1 MCGEKLTKS
10 SGSLR
15 SFQHRNFRLWFFA
28 SFLGNMGT
36 WAQRIA
42 QYWLVLE
49 LTDDAFQLGIVAGL
63 QSLPYII
70 LSSFGGKLA
79 DRFSM
84 RKMIILLNLSASLW
98 AAILGVLV
106 ISGDAQIW
114 HVYIIATLL
123 GISSAI
129 ESPITQSFL
138 TQLVPPEDISNSI
151 SLRSVNFNTARLF
164 GPAVSGFMINAFGT
178 GPSFLFNALSFIFVI
193 WALALMNKEDITE
206 VNPLKEKVYIKE
218 AIEYINARPDLKALL
233 LVVFFFGT
241 FAALPELFSAT
252 MATKVFDKN
261 ALDFG
266 VLGSCI
272 AVGSMSGSMLATK
285 FEWKPSTRSVIMCT
299 CWWGVAIIIS
309 SLAPTYF
316 WYALILPVY
325 GAIMLITGISALR
338 TAQLGIDSAIR
349 GRIMGIYISVSMG
362 GVVFGAPLIGWI
374 TEFLGPREAVACSG
388 ALTIIGSTVVY
399 LRFRGRLEAPAD
411 LSISAT
417 LGK

>member
-1 MCGEKLTKS
+1 
-10 SGSLR
+10 
-15 SFQHRNFRLWFFA
+15 
-28 SFLGNMGT
+28 MGT

-63 QSLPYII
+63 QSFPYIV

-84 RKMIILLNLSASLW
+84 RKMIVIANLTASLW
-98 AAILGVLV
+98 AAILGTLV
-106 ISGDAQIW
+106 ISGNAQIW

-138 TQLVPPEDISNSI
+138 TQLVSPEDISNSI

-164 GPAVSGFMINAFGT
+164 GPVVSGFMINAFGT
-178 GPSFLFNALSFIFVI
+178 GPSFLFNSLSFIFVI
-193 WALALMNKEDITE
+193 LALALMKSDDISK
-206 VNPLKEKVYIKE
+206 VNPLREKVYIKE
-218 AIEYINARPDLKALL
+218 AIEYIKARPDLMALL
-233 LVVFFFGT
+233 LVVFCFGT

-266 VLGSCI
+266 ILGSCI
-272 AVGSMSGSMLATK
+272 AVGSVSGSVLATK
-285 FEWKPSTRSVIMCT
+285 FEWKPSTRRVILLT
-299 CWWGVAIIIS
+299 CWWGLAIIIS

-325 GAIMLITGISALR
+325 GAVMLITGISALR
-338 TAQLGIDSAIR
+338 TAQLGIDAAIR

-374 TEFLGPREAVACSG
+374 TEFFGPRQAVASG
-388 ALTIIGSTVVY
+388 GILTILGSTVVY
-399 LRFRGRLEAPAD
+399 YRFRGQLEAPED
-411 LSISAT
+411 LSIGAT

>member
-1 MCGEKLTKS
+1 
-10 SGSLR
+10 
-15 SFQHRNFRLWFFA
+15 
-28 SFLGNMGT
+28 MGT

-63 QSLPYII
+63 QSFPYIV

-106 ISGDAQIW
+106 ISGNAQIW

-138 TQLVPPEDISNSI
+138 TQLVSPEDISNSI

-178 GPSFLFNALSFIFVI
+178 GPSFLFNSLSFIFVI
-193 WALALMNKEDITE
+193 LALALMNSDDISK
-206 VNPLKEKVYIKE
+206 VNPLREKVYIKE
-218 AIEYINARPDLKALL
+218 AIEYIKARPDLTALL
-233 LVVFFFGT
+233 LVVFCFGT

-266 VLGSCI
+266 ILGSCI
-272 AVGSMSGSMLATK
+272 AVGSMSGSILATK
-285 FEWKPSTRSVIMCT
+285 FEWKPSTKSVIILT
-299 CWWGVAIIIS
+299 CWWGLAIIIS

-325 GAIMLITGISALR
+325 GAVMLITGISALR
-338 TAQLGIDSAIR
+338 TAQLGIDAAIR

-362 GVVFGAPLIGWI
+362 GVVFGAPLIGWV
-374 TEFLGPREAVACSG
+374 TEFFGPRQAVASG
-388 ALTIIGSTVVY
+388 GILTILGSSVVY
-399 LRFRGRLEAPAD
+399 FRFRGRLEAPED
-411 LSISAT
+411 FSISAT

>member
-1 MCGEKLTKS
+1 MLEESKS

-15 SFQHRNFRLWFFA
+15 SFQHKNFRLWFFA

-63 QSLPYII
+63 QSFPYIV

-106 ISGDAQIW
+106 ISGNAQIW

-164 GPAVSGFMINAFGT
+164 GPAVSGFMINALGT
-178 GPSFLFNALSFIFVI
+178 GPSFLFNSLSFVFVI
-193 WALALMNKEDITE
+193 SALAFMNKEDITE

-233 LVVFFFGT
+233 LVVFVFGT

-266 VLGSCI
+266 ILGSCI
-272 AVGSMSGSMLATK
+272 AMGSMSGSMLATK
-285 FEWKPSTRSVIMCT
+285 FEWKPSTKSVIILT
-299 CWWGVAIIIS
+299 CWWGLAIIIS
-309 SLAPTYF
+309 SLAPTYYS
-316 WYALILPVY
+316 YALILPVY

>member
-1 MCGEKLTKS
+1 
-10 SGSLR
+10 
-15 SFQHRNFRLWFFA
+15 
-28 SFLGNMGT
+28 MGT

-63 QSLPYII
+63 QSFPYIV

-106 ISGDAQIW
+106 ISGNAQIW

-178 GPSFLFNALSFIFVI
+178 GPSFLFNSLSFVFVI
-193 WALALMNKEDITE
+193 SALAFMNKEDITE

-233 LVVFFFGT
+233 LVVFVFGT

-266 VLGSCI
+266 ILGSCI

-285 FEWKPSTRSVIMCT
+285 FEWKPSSRSVIVLT
-299 CWWGVAIIIS
+299 CWWGLAIIIS
-309 SLAPTYF
+309 SLAPTYYS
-316 WYALILPVY
+316 YALILPVY

>member
-1 MCGEKLTKS
+1 
-10 SGSLR
+10 
-15 SFQHRNFRLWFFA
+15 
-28 SFLGNMGT
+28 MGT

-63 QSLPYII
+63 QSFPYIL

-106 ISGDAQIW
+106 ISGNAQIW

-138 TQLVPPEDISNSI
+138 TQLVSPEDISNSI

-178 GPSFLFNALSFIFVI
+178 GPSFLFNSLSFIFVI
-193 WALALMNKEDITE
+193 LALALMNSDDISK
-206 VNPLKEKVYIKE
+206 VNPLREKVYIKE
-218 AIEYINARPDLKALL
+218 AIEYIKARPDLMALL
-233 LVVFFFGT
+233 LVVFCFGT

-266 VLGSCI
+266 ILGSCI
-272 AVGSMSGSMLATK
+272 AVGSMSGSILATK
-285 FEWKPSTRSVIMCT
+285 FEWKPSTKSVIILT
-299 CWWGVAIIIS
+299 CWWGLAIIIS

-325 GAIMLITGISALR
+325 GAVMLITGISALR
-338 TAQLGIDSAIR
+338 TAQLGIDAAIR
-349 GRIMGIYISVSMG
+349 GRIMGIYNSVSMG
-362 GVVFGAPLIGWI
+362 GVVFGAPLIGWV
-374 TEFLGPREAVACSG
+374 TEFFGPRQAVASG
-388 ALTIIGSTVVY
+388 GILTILGSTVVY
-399 LRFRGRLEAPAD
+399 FRFRGRLEAPED
-411 LSISAT
+411 FSISAT

>member
-1 MCGEKLTKS
+1 
-10 SGSLR
+10 
-15 SFQHRNFRLWFFA
+15 
-28 SFLGNMGT
+28 MGT

-63 QSLPYII
+63 QSFPYIL

-84 RKMIILLNLSASLW
+84 RKMIVIANLTASLW
-98 AAILGVLV
+98 AAILGTLV
-106 ISGDAQIW
+106 ISGNAQIW
-114 HVYIIATLL
+114 HVYIIATFL

-138 TQLVPPEDISNSI
+138 TQLVSPEDISNSI

-164 GPAVSGFMINAFGT
+164 GPVVSGFMINAFGT
-178 GPSFLFNALSFIFVI
+178 GPSFLFNSLSFIFVI
-193 WALALMNKEDITE
+193 LALALMQSDDISK
-206 VNPLKEKVYIKE
+206 VNPLREKVYIKE
-218 AIEYINARPDLKALL
+218 AVEYIKARPDLKALL
-233 LVVFFFGT
+233 LVVFCFGT

-266 VLGSCI
+266 ILGSCI
-272 AVGSMSGSMLATK
+272 AVGSISGSVLATK
-285 FEWKPSTRSVIMCT
+285 FEWKPSTRSVILLT
-299 CWWGVAIIIS
+299 CWWGLAIIIS

-316 WYALILPVY
+316 WYALMLPVY
-325 GAIMLITGISALR
+325 GAVMLITGISALR
-338 TAQLGIDSAIR
+338 TAQLGIDAAIR

-362 GVVFGAPLIGWI
+362 GVVFGAPLIGWV
-374 TEFLGPREAVACSG
+374 TEFFGARQAVASG
-388 ALTIIGSTVVY
+388 GILTIFGSTFVY
-399 LRFRGRLEAPAD
+399 FRYRGRLEAPED
-411 LSISAT
+411 LSIGAT

>member
-1 MCGEKLTKS
+1 MLEESKS

-15 SFQHRNFRLWFFA
+15 SFQHNNFRVWFFA

-63 QSLPYII
+63 QSFPYIV

-106 ISGDAQIW
+106 ISGNAQIW

-164 GPAVSGFMINAFGT
+164 GPAVSGFMINTFGT
-178 GPSFLFNALSFIFVI
+178 GPSFLFNSLSFVFVI
-193 WALALMNKEDITE
+193 SALAFMNKEDITE

-233 LVVFFFGT
+233 LVVFVFGT

-266 VLGSCI
+266 ILGSCI

-285 FEWKPSTRSVIMCT
+285 FEWKPSSRSVIVLT
-299 CWWGVAIIIS
+299 CWWGLAIIIS
-309 SLAPTYF
+309 SLAPTYYS
-316 WYALILPVY
+316 YAFILPVY

>member
-1 MCGEKLTKS
+1 
-10 SGSLR
+10 
-15 SFQHRNFRLWFFA
+15 
-28 SFLGNMGT
+28 MGT

-63 QSLPYII
+63 QSFPYIV

-98 AAILGVLV
+98 AAILGILV
-106 ISGDAQIW
+106 ITGNAQIW

-138 TQLVPPEDISNSI
+138 TQLVSPEDISNSI

-178 GPSFLFNALSFIFVI
+178 GPSFLFNSLSFIFVI
-193 WALALMNKEDITE
+193 LALALMNSDDISK
-206 VNPLKEKVYIKE
+206 VNPLREKVYIKE
-218 AIEYINARPDLKALL
+218 AIEYIKARPDLMALL
-233 LVVFFFGT
+233 LVVFCFGT

-266 VLGSCI
+266 ILGSCI
-272 AVGSMSGSMLATK
+272 AVGSVSGSVLATK
-285 FEWKPSTRSVIMCT
+285 FEWKPSTRTVILLT
-299 CWWGVAIIIS
+299 CWWGLAIIIS

-325 GAIMLITGISALR
+325 GAVMLITGISALR
-338 TAQLGIDSAIR
+338 TAQLGIDAAIR

-374 TEFLGPREAVACSG
+374 TEFFGPRQAVASG
-388 ALTIIGSTVVY
+388 GILTILGSTVVY
-399 LRFRGRLEAPAD
+399 YRFRGQLEAPED
-411 LSISAT
+411 LSIGAT

>member
-1 MCGEKLTKS
+1 
-10 SGSLR
+10 
-15 SFQHRNFRLWFFA
+15 
-28 SFLGNMGT
+28 MGT

-63 QSLPYII
+63 QSFPYIL

-84 RKMIILLNLSASLW
+84 RKMIVIANLTASLW
-98 AAILGVLV
+98 AAILGTLV
-106 ISGDAQIW
+106 ISGNAQIW

-138 TQLVPPEDISNSI
+138 TQLVSPEDISNSI

-164 GPAVSGFMINAFGT
+164 GPVVSGFMINAFGT
-178 GPSFLFNALSFIFVI
+178 GPSFLFNSLSFIFVI
-193 WALALMNKEDITE
+193 LALALMQSDDISK
-206 VNPLKEKVYIKE
+206 VNPLREKVYIKE
-218 AIEYINARPDLKALL
+218 AVEYIKARPDLKALL
-233 LVVFFFGT
+233 LVVFCFGT

-266 VLGSCI
+266 ILGSCI
-272 AVGSMSGSMLATK
+272 AVGSISGSVLATK
-285 FEWKPSTRSVIMCT
+285 FEWKPSTRSVILLT
-299 CWWGVAIIIS
+299 CWWGLAIIIS

-316 WYALILPVY
+316 WYALMLPVY
-325 GAIMLITGISALR
+325 GAVMLITGISALR
-338 TAQLGIDSAIR
+338 TAQLGIDAAIR

-362 GVVFGAPLIGWI
+362 GVVFGAPLIGWV
-374 TEFLGPREAVACSG
+374 TEFFGARQAVASG
-388 ALTIIGSTVVY
+388 GILTIFGSTFVY
-399 LRFRGRLEAPAD
+399 FCYRGRLEAPED
-411 LSISAT
+411 LSIGAT

>member
-1 MCGEKLTKS
+1 MLEESKS

-15 SFQHRNFRLWFFA
+15 SFQHKNFRLWFFA

-63 QSLPYII
+63 QSFPYIV

-106 ISGDAQIW
+106 ISGNAQIW

-178 GPSFLFNALSFIFVI
+178 GPSFLFNSLSFVFVI
-193 WALALMNKEDITE
+193 SALLFMNKEDITE

-218 AIEYINARPDLKALL
+218 AIEYIDARPDLKALL
-233 LVVFFFGT
+233 LVVFVFGT

-266 VLGSCI
+266 ILGSCI

-285 FEWKPSTRSVIMCT
+285 FEWKPSTKSVIILT
-299 CWWGVAIIIS
+299 CWWGLAIIIS
-309 SLAPTYF
+309 SLAPTYYS
-316 WYALILPVY
+316 YALILPVY

>member
-1 MCGEKLTKS
+1 
-10 SGSLR
+10 
-15 SFQHRNFRLWFFA
+15 
-28 SFLGNMGT
+28 MGT

-63 QSLPYII
+63 QSFPYII

-84 RKMIILLNLSASLW
+84 RKMLVIANLTASLW
-98 AAILGVLV
+98 AAILGTLV
-106 ISGDAQIW
+106 ISGNVQIW
-114 HVYIIATLL
+114 HVYVIATLL

-138 TQLVPPEDISNSI
+138 TQLVSPEDISNSI

-178 GPSFLFNALSFIFVI
+178 GPSFLFNSLSFIFVI
-193 WALALMNKEDITE
+193 LALALMKSDDISI

-218 AIEYINARPDLKALL
+218 AFEYIKARPDLKALL
-233 LVVFFFGT
+233 LVVFCFGT
-241 FAALPELFSAT
+241 FAALPDLFSAT

-266 VLGSCI
+266 ILGSCI
-272 AVGSMSGSMLATK
+272 AVGSISGSILATK

-299 CWWGVAIIIS
+299 CWWGLAIIIS

-338 TAQLGIDSAIR
+338 TAQLSIDSAIR

-362 GVVFGAPLIGWI
+362 GAVLGAPLVGWL
-374 TEFLGPREAVACSG
+374 TEFSGPREAVACSG
-388 ALTIIGSTVVY
+388 TLTIIGSTIVY

>member
-1 MCGEKLTKS
+1 MLEESKS

-15 SFQHRNFRLWFFA
+15 SFQHKNFRLWFFA

-63 QSLPYII
+63 QSFPYIV

-106 ISGDAQIW
+106 ISGNAQIW

-178 GPSFLFNALSFIFVI
+178 GPSFLFNSLSFVFVI
-193 WALALMNKEDITE
+193 SALAFMNKEDITE

-233 LVVFFFGT
+233 LVVFVFGT

-261 ALDFG
+261 AWDFG
-266 VLGSCI
+266 ILGSCI

-285 FEWKPSTRSVIMCT
+285 FEWKPSSRSVIVLT
-299 CWWGVAIIIS
+299 CWWGLAIIIS
-309 SLAPTYF
+309 SLAPTYYS
-316 WYALILPVY
+316 YALILPVY

>member
-1 MCGEKLTKS
+1 
-10 SGSLR
+10 
-15 SFQHRNFRLWFFA
+15 
-28 SFLGNMGT
+28 MGT

-63 QSLPYII
+63 QSFPYIV

-106 ISGDAQIW
+106 ISGNAQIW

-178 GPSFLFNALSFIFVI
+178 GPSFLFNSLSFVFVI
-193 WALALMNKEDITE
+193 SALAFMNKEDITE

-233 LVVFFFGT
+233 LVVFVFGT

-266 VLGSCI
+266 ILGSCI

-285 FEWKPSTRSVIMCT
+285 FEWKPSSRSVIVLT
-299 CWWGVAIIIS
+299 CWWGLAIIIS
-309 SLAPTYF
+309 SLAPTYYL
-316 WYALILPVY
+316 YALILPVY

>member
-1 MCGEKLTKS
+1 
-10 SGSLR
+10 
-15 SFQHRNFRLWFFA
+15 
-28 SFLGNMGT
+28 
-36 WAQRIA
+36 
-42 QYWLVLE
+42 VLE

-63 QSLPYII
+63 QSFPYIL

-84 RKMIILLNLSASLW
+84 RKMIVIANLTASLW
-98 AAILGVLV
+98 AAILGTLV
-106 ISGDAQIW
+106 ISGNAQIW

-138 TQLVPPEDISNSI
+138 TQLVSPEDISNSI

-164 GPAVSGFMINAFGT
+164 GPVVSGFMINAFGT
-178 GPSFLFNALSFIFVI
+178 GPSFLFNSLSFIFVI
-193 WALALMNKEDITE
+193 LALALMQSDDISK
-206 VNPLKEKVYIKE
+206 VNPLSEKVYIKE
-218 AIEYINARPDLKALL
+218 AVEYIKARPDLKALL
-233 LVVFFFGT
+233 LVVFCFGT

-266 VLGSCI
+266 ILGSCI
-272 AVGSMSGSMLATK
+272 AVGSISGSVLATK
-285 FEWKPSTRSVIMCT
+285 FEWKPSTRSVILLT
-299 CWWGVAIIIS
+299 CWWGLAIIIS

-316 WYALILPVY
+316 WYALMLPVY
-325 GAIMLITGISALR
+325 GAVMLITGISALR
-338 TAQLGIDSAIR
+338 TAQLGIDAAIR

-362 GVVFGAPLIGWI
+362 GVVFGAPLIGWV
-374 TEFLGPREAVACSG
+374 TEFFGARQAVASG
-388 ALTIIGSTVVY
+388 GILTIFGSTFVY
-399 LRFRGRLEAPAD
+399 FRYRGRLEAPED
-411 LSISAT
+411 LSIGAT

>member
-1 MCGEKLTKS
+1 
-10 SGSLR
+10 
-15 SFQHRNFRLWFFA
+15 
-28 SFLGNMGT
+28 MGT

-63 QSLPYII
+63 QSFPYIV

-106 ISGDAQIW
+106 ISGNAQIW

-178 GPSFLFNALSFIFVI
+178 GPSFLFNSLSFVFVI
-193 WALALMNKEDITE
+193 SALAFMNKEDITE

-233 LVVFFFGT
+233 LVVFVFGT

-266 VLGSCI
+266 ILGSCI

-285 FEWKPSTRSVIMCT
+285 FEWKPSSRSVIVLT
-299 CWWGVAIIIS
+299 CWWGLAIIIS
-309 SLAPTYF
+309 SLAPTYYS
-316 WYALILPVY
+316 YAFILPVY
-325 GAIMLITGISALR
+325 GAIMLIAGISALR

>member
-1 MCGEKLTKS
+1 MRGEKLTKS

-15 SFQHRNFRLWFFA
+15 SFQHKNFRLWFFA

-49 LTDDAFQLGIVAGL
+49 LTNDAFQLGIVAGL
-63 QSLPYII
+63 QSFPYII
-70 LSSFGGKLA
+70 FSSFGGKLA
-79 DRFSM
+79 DRFSL
-84 RKMIILLNLSASLW
+84 RKMIVIANLTASLW
-98 AAILGVLV
+98 AAILGTLV
-106 ISGDAQIW
+106 ISGNVQIW

-138 TQLVPPEDISNSI
+138 TQLVSPEDISNSI

-164 GPAVSGFMINAFGT
+164 GPAVSGFIINAFGT
-178 GPSFLFNALSFIFVI
+178 GPSFLFNSFSFIFVI
-193 WALALMNKEDITE
+193 LALALMKSDDISI
-206 VNPLKEKVYIKE
+206 VNPLREKVYIKE
-218 AIEYINARPDLKALL
+218 AIEYIKARPDLKALL
-233 LVVFFFGT
+233 LVVFCFGT

-266 VLGSCI
+266 ILGSCI
-272 AVGSMSGSMLATK
+272 AVGSISGSILATK

-299 CWWGVAIIIS
+299 CWWGIAIIIS
-309 SLAPTYF
+309 SIAPTYF
-316 WYALILPVY
+316 WYALTLPIY
-325 GAIMLITGISALR
+325 GAIMLVTGISALR

-362 GVVFGAPLIGWI
+362 GVVFGAPLIGWV
-374 TEFLGPREAVACSG
+374 TEFFGPREAVASGG
-388 ALTIIGSTVVY
+388 ALTIIGSTFVY
-399 LRFRGRLEAPAD
+399 FRYRGRLEAPED
-411 LSISAT
+411 ISIGAT

>member
-1 MCGEKLTKS
+1 
-10 SGSLR
+10 
-15 SFQHRNFRLWFFA
+15 
-28 SFLGNMGT
+28 
-36 WAQRIA
+36 
-42 QYWLVLE
+42 VLE

-106 ISGDAQIW
+106 ISGNAQIW

-138 TQLVPPEDISNSI
+138 TQLVSPEDISNSI

-178 GPSFLFNALSFIFVI
+178 GPSFLFNSLSFIFVI
-193 WALALMNKEDITE
+193 LALALMNSDDISK
-206 VNPLKEKVYIKE
+206 VNPLREKVYIKE
-218 AIEYINARPDLKALL
+218 AIEYIKARPDLMALL
-233 LVVFFFGT
+233 LVVFCFGT

-266 VLGSCI
+266 ILGSCI
-272 AVGSMSGSMLATK
+272 AVGSMSGSILATK
-285 FEWKPSTRSVIMCT
+285 FEWKPSTQSVIILT
-299 CWWGVAIIIS
+299 CWWGLAIIIS

-325 GAIMLITGISALR
+325 GAVMLITGISALR
-338 TAQLGIDSAIR
+338 TAQLGIDAAIR

-362 GVVFGAPLIGWI
+362 GVVFGAPLIGWV
-374 TEFLGPREAVACSG
+374 TEFFGPRQAVASG
-388 ALTIIGSTVVY
+388 GILTILGSSVVY
-399 LRFRGRLEAPAD
+399 FRFRGRLEAPED
-411 LSISAT
+411 FSISAT

>member
-1 MCGEKLTKS
+1 MLEESKS

-63 QSLPYII
+63 QSFPYIV

-106 ISGDAQIW
+106 ISGNAQIW

-178 GPSFLFNALSFIFVI
+178 GPSFLFNSLSFVFVI
-193 WALALMNKEDITE
+193 SALAFMNKEDITE

-233 LVVFFFGT
+233 LVVFVFGT

-266 VLGSCI
+266 ILGSCI

-285 FEWKPSTRSVIMCT
+285 FEWKPSSRSVIVLT
-299 CWWGVAIIIS
+299 CWWGLAIIIS
-309 SLAPTYF
+309 SLAPTYYS
-316 WYALILPVY
+316 YAFILPVY

>member
-1 MCGEKLTKS
+1 
-10 SGSLR
+10 
-15 SFQHRNFRLWFFA
+15 
-28 SFLGNMGT
+28 
-36 WAQRIA
+36 
-42 QYWLVLE
+42 
-49 LTDDAFQLGIVAGL
+49 
-63 QSLPYII
+63 
-70 LSSFGGKLA
+70 
-79 DRFSM
+79 
-84 RKMIILLNLSASLW
+84 
-98 AAILGVLV
+98 
-106 ISGDAQIW
+106 
-114 HVYIIATLL
+114 
-123 GISSAI
+123 
-129 ESPITQSFL
+129 
-138 TQLVPPEDISNSI
+138 
-151 SLRSVNFNTARLF
+151 
-164 GPAVSGFMINAFGT
+164 MINAFGT
-178 GPSFLFNALSFIFVI
+178 GPSFLFNSLSFVFVI
-193 WALALMNKEDITE
+193 SALAFMNKEDITE

-233 LVVFFFGT
+233 LVVFVFGT

-266 VLGSCI
+266 ILGSCI

-285 FEWKPSTRSVIMCT
+285 FEWKPSSRSVIVLT
-299 CWWGVAIIIS
+299 CWWGLAIIIS
-309 SLAPTYF
+309 SLAPTYYL
-316 WYALILPVY
+316 YALILPVY

-411 LSISAT
+411 LSINAT

>member
-1 MCGEKLTKS
+1 MLEESKS

-15 SFQHRNFRLWFFA
+15 SFQHKNFRLWFFA

-63 QSLPYII
+63 QSFPYIV

-106 ISGDAQIW
+106 ISGNAQIW

-138 TQLVPPEDISNSI
+138 TQLVPPEDNSNSI

-164 GPAVSGFMINAFGT
+164 GPAVSGFMINTFGT
-178 GPSFLFNALSFIFVI
+178 GPSFLFNSLSFVFVI
-193 WALALMNKEDITE
+193 SALAFMNKEDITE

-233 LVVFFFGT
+233 LVVFVFGT

-266 VLGSCI
+266 ILGSCI

-285 FEWKPSTRSVIMCT
+285 FEWKPSSRSVIVLT
-299 CWWGVAIIIS
+299 CWWGLAIIIS
-309 SLAPTYF
+309 SLAPTYYL
-316 WYALILPVY
+316 YALILPVY

>member
-1 MCGEKLTKS
+1 
-10 SGSLR
+10 
-15 SFQHRNFRLWFFA
+15 
-28 SFLGNMGT
+28 MGT

-63 QSLPYII
+63 QSFPYIV

-106 ISGDAQIW
+106 ISGNAQIW

-138 TQLVPPEDISNSI
+138 TQLVSPEDISNSI

-178 GPSFLFNALSFIFVI
+178 GPSFLFNSLSFIFVI
-193 WALALMNKEDITE
+193 LALALMNSDDISK
-206 VNPLKEKVYIKE
+206 VNPLREKVYIKE
-218 AIEYINARPDLKALL
+218 AIEYIKARPDLMALL
-233 LVVFFFGT
+233 LVVFCFGT

-266 VLGSCI
+266 ILGSCI
-272 AVGSMSGSMLATK
+272 AVGSMSGSILATK
-285 FEWKPSTRSVIMCT
+285 FEWKPSTKSVIILT
-299 CWWGVAIIIS
+299 CWWGLAIIIS

-325 GAIMLITGISALR
+325 GAVMLITGISALR
-338 TAQLGIDSAIR
+338 TAQLGIDAAIR

-362 GVVFGAPLIGWI
+362 GVVFGAPLIGWV
-374 TEFLGPREAVACSG
+374 TEFFGPRQAVASG
-388 ALTIIGSTVVY
+388 GILTILGSSVVY
-399 LRFRGRLEAPAD
+399 FRFRGRLEAPED
-411 LSISAT
+411 FSISAT

>member
-1 MCGEKLTKS
+1 
-10 SGSLR
+10 
-15 SFQHRNFRLWFFA
+15 
-28 SFLGNMGT
+28 MGT

-63 QSLPYII
+63 QSFPYIV

-98 AAILGVLV
+98 AAILGILV
-106 ISGDAQIW
+106 ITGNAQIW

-138 TQLVPPEDISNSI
+138 TQLVSPEDISNSI

-178 GPSFLFNALSFIFVI
+178 GPSFLFNSLSFIFVI
-193 WALALMNKEDITE
+193 LALALMKSDDISK
-206 VNPLKEKVYIKE
+206 VNPLREKVYIKE
-218 AIEYINARPDLKALL
+218 AIEYIKARPDLMALL
-233 LVVFFFGT
+233 LVVFCFGT

-266 VLGSCI
+266 ILGSCI
-272 AVGSMSGSMLATK
+272 AVGSVSGSVLATK
-285 FEWKPSTRSVIMCT
+285 FEWKPSTRRVILLT
-299 CWWGVAIIIS
+299 CWWGLAIIIS

-325 GAIMLITGISALR
+325 GAVMLITGISALR
-338 TAQLGIDSAIR
+338 TAQLGIDAAIR

-374 TEFLGPREAVACSG
+374 TEFFGPRQAVASG
-388 ALTIIGSTVVY
+388 GILTILGSTVVY
-399 LRFRGRLEAPAD
+399 YRFRGQLEAPED
-411 LSISAT
+411 LSIGAT

>member
-1 MCGEKLTKS
+1 
-10 SGSLR
+10 
-15 SFQHRNFRLWFFA
+15 
-28 SFLGNMGT
+28 MGT

-63 QSLPYII
+63 QSFPYIL

-106 ISGDAQIW
+106 ISGNAQIW

-138 TQLVPPEDISNSI
+138 TQLVSPEDISNSI
-151 SLRSVNFNTARLF
+151 SLRSVNFNIARLF

-178 GPSFLFNALSFIFVI
+178 GPSFLFNSLSFIFVI
-193 WALALMNKEDITE
+193 LALALMNSDDISK
-206 VNPLKEKVYIKE
+206 VNPLREKVYIKE
-218 AIEYINARPDLKALL
+218 AIEYIKARPDLMALL
-233 LVVFFFGT
+233 LVVFCFGT

-266 VLGSCI
+266 ILGSCI
-272 AVGSMSGSMLATK
+272 AVGSMSGSILATK
-285 FEWKPSTRSVIMCT
+285 FEWKPSTKSVIILT
-299 CWWGVAIIIS
+299 CWWGLAIIIS

-325 GAIMLITGISALR
+325 GAVMLITGISALR
-338 TAQLGIDSAIR
+338 TAQLGIDAAIR

-362 GVVFGAPLIGWI
+362 GVVFGAPLIGWV
-374 TEFLGPREAVACSG
+374 TEFFGPRQAVASG
-388 ALTIIGSTVVY
+388 GILTILGSSVVY
-399 LRFRGRLEAPAD
+399 FRFRGRLEAPED
-411 LSISAT
+411 FSISAT

>member
-1 MCGEKLTKS
+1 MLEESKS

-15 SFQHRNFRLWFFA
+15 SFQHKNFRLWFFA

-63 QSLPYII
+63 QSFPYIV

-106 ISGDAQIW
+106 ISGNAQIW

-178 GPSFLFNALSFIFVI
+178 GPSFLFNSLSFVFVI
-193 WALALMNKEDITE
+193 WALAFMNKEDITE

-233 LVVFFFGT
+233 LVVFVFGT

-252 MATKVFDKN
+252 IATKVFDKN

-266 VLGSCI
+266 ILGSCI

-285 FEWKPSTRSVIMCT
+285 FEWKPSSRSVIVLT
-299 CWWGVAIIIS
+299 CWWGLAIIIS
-309 SLAPTYF
+309 SLAPTYYS
-316 WYALILPVY
+316 YAFILPVY

>member
-1 MCGEKLTKS
+1 MLEESKS

-15 SFQHRNFRLWFFA
+15 SFQHKNFRLWFFA

-63 QSLPYII
+63 QSFPYIV

-106 ISGDAQIW
+106 ISGNAQIW

-178 GPSFLFNALSFIFVI
+178 GPSFLFNSLSFVFVI
-193 WALALMNKEDITE
+193 SALAFMNKEDITE

-233 LVVFFFGT
+233 LVVFVFGT

-266 VLGSCI
+266 ILGSCI

-285 FEWKPSTRSVIMCT
+285 FEWKPSSRSVIVLT
-299 CWWGVAIIIS
+299 CWWGLAIIIS
-309 SLAPTYF
+309 SLAPTYYS
-316 WYALILPVY
+316 YAFILPVY

-399 LRFRGRLEAPAD
+399 LRFCGRLEAPAD